1 MSTYAFSDLH
11 GCWNHFEEILKLT
24 KPEDRVYCLGDC
36 GDRGPDGMKII
47 KYVLKD
53 PRFIYIKGNH
63 EDLLC
68 KAINSYYRIKQ
79 ACNYADKD
87 EIMFHLSYDEDYS
100 LMIYNEGEKTFKDW
114 LKSKYKIPLYYA
126 LKDLPTCISY
136 KNKQG
141 QIVFLSHAGFTLHK
155 IMTSAEEVYIWNRE
169 HFNEEWDHDFEDSV
183 VVHGHTPIP
192 YMDEFLYGFSDVNKN
207 GALWY
212 CNNHK
217 VNIDCGTVFTGKSV
231 LLNLDTWEEHFIYIP
246 EEVE

>member
-1 MSTYAFSDLH
+1 MSVYAFSDLH
-11 GCWNHFEEILKLT
+11 GCWDHFEEILNLT

-68 KAINSYYRIKQ
+68 KLIKIYLKYYYPDF
-79 ACNYADKD
+79 N
-87 EIMFHLSYDEDYS
+87 DEDALFQLHFTEEYENVY
-100 LMIYNEGEKTFKDW
+100 YNGGNKTFQDW
-114 LKSKYKIPLYYA
+114 LKSKHKIPLYYA
-126 LKDLPTCISY
+126 LKDLPVCITY

-141 QIVFLSHAGFTLHK
+141 QDVILSHAGFTPHK
-155 IMTSAEEVYIWNRE
+155 TIAPTEEACIWSRE
-169 HFNEEWDHDFEDSV
+169 HFNDKWDYDFENSII
-183 VVHGHTPIP
+183 VHGHTPIP
-192 YMDEFLYGFSDVNKN
+192 YMDNFSDVNKN

-212 CNNHK
+212 CDNHK
-217 VNIDCGTVFTGKSV
+217 VDIDCGTVFTGKSV

-246 EEVE
+246 KEVE